1 MTLSEAICGSER
13 FPREV
18 PTGKRHLGLRCSE
31 LKRLYIPNDCK
42 YGPERRLKDVKFCM
56 KADEGKDKTS
66 KSCPSGKDL
75 LSTLDDC
82 IESTIRSTEVMPD
95 NIHEL
100 SPLTGPT

>member
-1 MTLSEAICGSER
+1 
-13 FPREV
+13 
-18 PTGKRHLGLRCSE
+18 
-31 LKRLYIPNDCK
+31 
-42 YGPERRLKDVKFCM
+42 M

-82 IESTIRSTEVMPD
+82 IESTIRSTEAMPD

>member
-1 MTLSEAICGSER
+1 VDSER

-18 PTGKRHLGLRCSE
+18 STGKRHLGLRCSE
-31 LKRLYIPNDCK
+31 MKRLYIPNDWK
-42 YGPERRLKDVKFCM
+42 YGPERMLKDVKFCM

-82 IESTIRSTEVMPD
+82 IESTIRSTEAMPD
-95 NIHEL
+95 NNHEL
-100 SPLTGPT
+100 SPLTCPT